1 MPITLLSFESANG
14 LFGTCLNPHSPAY
27 SPGGSTGGEGA
38 LLAQG
43 GRIGIGSDV
52 AGSVRNPAA
61 WSGVYSLRC
70 STGRWPKMGM
80 NTCMGGQEGVPSVY
94 SPMARTLNDLTYF
107 TRSLIQMKPWNY
119 DYSVHP
125 ITWRSDQEEEPKG
138 KKLKIGLMSS
148 DGKYAIWGV
157 M

>member
-1 MPITLLSFESANG
+1 
-14 LFGTCLNPHSPAY
+14 
-27 SPGGSTGGEGA
+27 
-38 LLAQG
+38 
-43 GRIGIGSDV
+43 
-52 AGSVRNPAA
+52 
-61 WSGVYSLRC
+61 
-70 STGRWPKMGM
+70 MGM